1 MHVTFFGPGVR
12 RQGTRTVPTRI
23 VFSLLLWLCCFL
35 VRLEVSESLV
45 PLTQFSKSLTFFA
58 DTTTTT
64 TNHEHGPTGEGC
76 IDHAGYFYDRPEAE
90 GGSSTTR
97 YELGIVEEHEVA
109 TLAKFIVTGFGA
121 EVITLAK
128 EMSSFEK
135 LLLDPAAQLLNG
147 YSGVVAFAEVYTG
160 TQQRIAQRLETMTTQ
175 SNNNNDAII
184 AAPQLQGLAS
194 HDARIR
200 TAERDSLV
208 LILAKT
214 NDDNNNARQDT
225 AATTEIIASIELRLQ
240 PCDAK
245 IPFSIPWLDRLERR
259 FWKLATQREDLQPY
273 LSNLC
278 VADDY
283 RGRQIG
289 RSLVRCVED
298 IAHTHWGYQR
308 MYLHVDE
315 VNRPALHLY
324 QSAGYTDVGH
334 RWNPFW
340 AGSVAPKIGYYVKAL

>member
-1 MHVTFFGPGVR
+1 MMHVTFFGPGVR
-12 RQGTRTVPTRI
+12 RQGTCIVPTSI
-23 VFSLLLWLCCFL
+23 VIFLLLWLFCFL

-64 TNHEHGPTGEGC
+64 NNDKGDTEGC
-76 IDHAGYFYDRPEAE
+76 INHAGYFYDRPQAE
-90 GGSSTTR
+90 GGSSTR

-121 EVITLAK
+121 DVITLAK

-160 TQQRIAQRLETMTTQ
+160 TKQRIAQRLGTITTQ
-175 SNNNNDAII
+175 SNNNNNNNDAII

-214 NDDNNNARQDT
+214 NDDNNARQDT

-259 FWKLATQREDLQPY
+259 FWKLATQQEDLQPY

-278 VADDY
+278 VAEDY

-315 VNRPALHLY
+315 VNRPALQLY

-340 AGSVAPKIGYYVKAL
+340 AGSMAPKIGYYVKAL